1 MRGGAFLIAWGLAVA
16 ALLMGFAPLGPTS
29 ARACEARRLAW
40 VPVRLQAGHPLV
52 RARLDGRVAWF
63 VLDTGAERTLLTPDA
78 VRRLGLRLDP
88 WVGTTTIGI
97 GGTERHAN
105 AVARSL
111 TLAGVALRQARVMG
125 GLSLSVGAIPAGRV
139 GGVVVD
145 GVLGRDLLA
154 RFDLALDFPAARVGL
169 YRVRGCAGRFLP
181 WSVPYGGVGSLPGY
195 RAMLGI
201 PVRADGVV
209 LRAMIDTG
217 STGSLVSGAGMARLG
232 WSVAGLAG
240 APAVRARGVGKRV
253 VVMRYAHLWEMRVA
267 GVAAREVPVVAAP
280 VILTPLLDLLVGMQW
295 LSGHLVWLSY
305 ATGQVFVAR

>member
-1 MRGGAFLIAWGLAVA
+1 MRRGAFLVAWGLPARVLVLA
-16 ALLMGFAPLGPTS
+16 ALLVGFAPLGTVS
-29 ARACEARRLAW
+29 ARACDVRRLVW

-63 VLDTGAERTLLTPDA
+63 VLDTGADRTLLTPAA

-111 TLAGVALRQARVMG
+111 TLAGVALRQARVTG
-125 GLSLSVGAIPAGRV
+125 GLSLSVGAIPGAGV
-139 GGVVVD
+139 GGMVVD

-181 WSVPYGGVGSLPGY
+181 WLVPYGGVESLPGY

-232 WSVAGLAG
+232 WSVAGLA
-240 APAVRARGVGKRV
+240 
-253 VVMRYAHLWEMRVA
+253 
-267 GVAAREVPVVAAP
+267 
-280 VILTPLLDLLVGMQW
+280 
-295 LSGHLVWLSY
+295 
-305 ATGQVFVAR
+305 